1 MSIGLIDRQTLDNV
15 DIEEIVLMVV
25 IHRETMIKNVFFVFM
40 KHGSPNAHDH
50 TYDVIIIAGVAHKHK
65 CAYIIVISHKTP
77 LIAVLSDI
85 LSMTLPLIISKKS
98 ISAKM
103 IAKIFVA
110 SGFGMNSQ

>member
-1 MSIGLIDRQTLDNV
+1 MSIGLIDRQTPDDVN
-15 DIEEIVLMVV
+15 IEEVVLMVM
-25 IHRETMIKNVFFVFM
+25 IHGETMVENVFLVFM
-40 KHGSPNAHDH
+40 KHGSSNAHDH
-50 TYDVIIIAGVAHKHK
+50 TYDVIIIAGVAYKHK
-65 CAYIIVISHKTP
+65 CAYIIIISHKTP